1 MKNKYYNM
9 FLLFENQKYKFVI
22 SGRNSGKVYY
32 LKRLIL
38 LKQIRVLLFVLKGGE
53 TMEDRNDMKRSS
65 ALKKFI
71 YSQLDR
77 LKGQA
82 ETPNA
87 DLKIIESKKNIL
99 EEIIKIC
106 ENRGRY

>member
-1 MKNKYYNM
+1 MKYYDICKA
-9 FLLFENQKYKFVI
+9 LRENQYLTFKFTNLRYKDF
-22 SGRNSGKVYY
+22 Y
-32 LKRLIL
+32 
-38 LKQIRVLLFVLKGGE
+38 LKGGE
-53 TMEDRNDMKRSS
+53 TMEERNDMKRSS

-87 DLKIIESKKNIL
+87 DLKIIEAKKNIL

>member
-1 MKNKYYNM
+1 MKESVIK
-9 FLLFENQKYKFVI
+9 LGIYK
-22 SGRNSGKVYY
+22 
-32 LKRLIL
+32 L
-38 LKQIRVLLFVLKGGE
+38 LKESFKLENYPKIYLRSYLVCQICFLKDDILKGGE
-53 TMEDRNDMKRSS
+53 TMEERNDMKRSS

-87 DLKIIESKKNIL
+87 DLKIIEAKKNIL
-99 EEIIKIC
+99 EEVIKIC